1 MIKTWDE
8 MEFWQSKAWQDAQEK
23 LDELDRSYA
32 LYCPSRIDLFRALD
46 LCPLEKVSVAI
57 LGQDPYPN
65 RNHAT
70 GLAFSVPKGT
80 KVIPQTALSI
90 LGEYSS
96 DLGLERPKH
105 CDLHRWAER
114 GVLLWNVAP
123 TCGSNPYRSHSD
135 WPEWFELTREIVRT
149 LSERKTVFCFLG
161 AKAREFVQF
170 VDDKTNFIIETAHPS
185 PRAALHSHK
194 PFQGSR
200 IFSRINVCLC
210 EKGLFPINWR
220 L

>member
-1 MIKTWDE
+1 MWDSLD
-8 MEFWQSKAWQDAQEK
+8 FWQSKEWQTAQEK
-23 LDELDRSYA
+23 LDELDRSHA

-57 LGQDPYPN
+57 LGQDPYPS

-70 GLAFSVPKGT
+70 GLAFSVPKGI
-80 KVIPQTALSI
+80 KNLPQTALSI
-90 LGEYSS
+90 LGEYSN
-96 DLGLERPKH
+96 DLGLERPAH
-105 CDLHRWAER
+105 CDLTSWTRQ
-114 GVLLWNVAP
+114 GVLLLNIAI
-123 TCGSNPYRSHSD
+123 TCGSFPYKSHSD
-135 WPEWFELTREIVRT
+135 WPEWYSLTREIVRK
-149 LSERKTVFCFLG
+149 LSERKIVFCFLG

-185 PRAALHSHK
+185 PRAGLYSHK

-200 IFSRINVCLC
+200 IFSRINACLC
-210 EKGLFPINWR
+210 EKNLYPINWR